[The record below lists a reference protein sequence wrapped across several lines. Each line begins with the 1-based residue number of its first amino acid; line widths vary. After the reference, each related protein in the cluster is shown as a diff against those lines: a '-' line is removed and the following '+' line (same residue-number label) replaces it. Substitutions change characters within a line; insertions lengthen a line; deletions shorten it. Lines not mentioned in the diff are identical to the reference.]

1 MELLMIDRLFYKF
14 FGAIDNVCD
23 KVINWFTAP
32 RCKCKLKGKVK
43 EEVIL
48 EVDKTFENEIK
59 K

>member
-1 MELLMIDRLFYKF
+1 MIDRFFYKF

-32 RCKCKLKGKVK
+32 RCKCKVKVKGKIK

>member
-1 MELLMIDRLFYKF
+1 MIDRFIYKF
-14 FGAIDNVCD
+14 FGAIDNAFD
-23 KVINWFTAP
+23 KVRYIGLLHLDAIC
-32 RCKCKLKGKVK
+32 RDSKGKVK

>member
-1 MELLMIDRLFYKF
+1 MIDRFFYKF
-14 FGAIDNVCD
+14 FGAIDNAFD
-23 KVINWFTAP
+23 KVINCFTAP
-32 RCKCKLKGKVK
+32 RCKCKLKAKVK